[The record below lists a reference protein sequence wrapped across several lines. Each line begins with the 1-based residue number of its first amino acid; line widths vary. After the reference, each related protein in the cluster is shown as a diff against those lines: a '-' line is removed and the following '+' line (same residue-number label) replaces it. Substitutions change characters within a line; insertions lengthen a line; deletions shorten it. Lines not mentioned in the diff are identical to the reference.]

1 MLNRTGVGHPRR
13 SFGAGPEAPR
23 LIRDFVTR
31 ALELSEAPEEVIED
45 MRLAASELATN
56 GVEHGDGTGVTVAI
70 DCDDTWWTLQVESS
84 SADHSTPSRPDRW
97 VVAPAEAVSGRGL
110 GIVRSLMDEVEAW
123 SRRGTIVIVC
133 RRRRLPRSGEQRDDP
148 RSASEQ

>member
-1 MLNRTGVGHPRR
+1 MLNQNGIGHPRR

-23 LIRDFVTR
+23 LIRDFVTE
-31 ALELSEAPEEVIED
+31 ALSLFAAPENLIDD
-45 MRLAASELATN
+45 MRLAASELAAN
-56 GVEHGDGTGVTVAI
+56 GVEHGDGTGVTVAV

-84 SADHSTPSRPDRW
+84 SADHSTPTRPDRW

-110 GIVRSLMDEVEAW
+110 GIVRRLMDDVETW

-133 RRRRLPRSGEQRDDP
+133 RRRRSPGP
-148 RSASEQ
+148 